1 MAVAQ
6 LGSITL
12 DCDDPSE
19 LAEFWSAMLGGAVT
33 HSSGKF
39 VTVKT
44 PRAVLTAIRVPGY
57 RPPTWP
63 EDSVPKQ
70 IHLDLVVNDLDVA
83 EAESVSL
90 GAKVAALQPA
100 PERCRVLVDPAGH
113 PFCVCLPR
121 GPLATENPR

>member
-19 LAEFWSAMLGGAVT
+19 LAEFWSAMLGGTVT
-33 HSSGKF
+33 FTSEKF

-44 PRAVLTAIRVPGY
+44 AQALLTAIRVPDH

-63 EDSVPKQ
+63 DNSVPKQ
-70 IHLDLVVNDLDVA
+70 IHLDLVVDDLDVA
-83 EAESVSL
+83 VARSVSL
-90 GAKVAALQPA
+90 GAKASALQPA
-100 PERCRVLVDPAGH
+100 PEKCRVLFDPAGH

-121 GPLATENPR
+121 DPLAG